1 MTVTRTLTAEELLR
15 LPDDGWRYELVR
27 GELRK
32 MAPAGS
38 EHGDLAMRVGWRMAQ
53 HVETHRLGKVFAA
66 ETGFHLDMDPDT
78 VRAPDVAFV
87 SRQRAD
93 AVGRVTGYWPGAPD
107 LAVEVI
113 SPSDTYAEVD
123 EKVLDWLN
131 GGARMVVVVN
141 PRTERVMVYR
151 SPTDVTILSSG
162 DALDGQ
168 DVVPGWSLPLADLFA
183 KPATETAES

>member
-1 MTVTRTLTAEELLR
+1 MTVTRTFTAEDLLR

-38 EHGDLAMRVGWRMAQ
+38 EHGELAMEVGSQLAQ
-53 HVETHRLGKVFAA
+53 YVKAHRLGRVFAA
-66 ETGFHLDMDPDT
+66 ETGFYIASNPDT

-87 SRQRAD
+87 SQPRAE
-93 AVGRVTGYWPGAPD
+93 AIGRVTGYWPGAPD

-123 EKVLDWLN
+123 EKVVDWLN

-162 DALDGQ
+162 DTLDGQ
-168 DVVPGWSLPLADLFA
+168 DVVPGWSLALADLFA
-183 KPATETAES
+183 RPATETAES